1 MKIYL
6 FAILFALFCS
16 CNKNTENKKE
26 AYTPQ
31 ILSDTLHTEN
41 TSDISNTLFKNIAV
55 KQFPVI
61 DSTNFDNFSNSSK
74 IVSDVFEKLNMQQSF
89 KEATNFRA
97 NYLLPFSDK
106 FTSVV
111 ITYQKGEFELFT
123 ILVTVNNDNKIIDTL
138 TIAYDEIA
146 ESSFRTTSTLN
157 KSNIIIDNW
166 NYMGEEAVKESKKY
180 ILGSDGK
187 FKEVNK

>member
-1 MKIYL
+1 MKIL
-6 FAILFALFCS
+6 FLAIPFALLYS
-16 CNKNTENKKE
+16 CNRNIENKQDGI
-26 AYTPQ
+26 PQ
-31 ILSDTLHTEN
+31 TLSDTLQTTDTAFTGN
-41 TSDISNTLFKNIAV
+41 ILFKDIPV

-74 IVSDVFEKLNMQQSF
+74 IVSDVFEKLNMQQTF
-89 KEATNFRA
+89 KEAENFRA

-111 ITYQKGEFELFT
+111 ITYKKGEFELFT
-123 ILVTVNNDNKIIDTL
+123 TLVTVNNDNKIIDTL

-157 KSNIIIDNW
+157 KSNIIIDDW
-166 NYMGEEAVKESKKY
+166 NYMGEETVKESKKY

-187 FKEVNK
+187 FKEVKK